1 MPENGPTVLDLNVRK
16 ENNMLTLEIYK
27 YMDTVYLKKYILN
40 FIDIQY
46 NEYYYCSTLR
56 HYTDKLH

>member
-1 MPENGPTVLDLNVRK
+1 MPENDGPTVLDLNVRK

-40 FIDIQY
+40 FIDI
-46 NEYYYCSTLR
+46 
-56 HYTDKLH
+56 